1 MLGADLC
8 FRIKH
13 YSNFRATWNTKV
25 LTKLIC
31 IVFCLALIQASTIT
45 TGTALGKEYIAMSFY
60 NVVDGAVIGT
70 ITFLKT
76 KHCKNYENIKYP
88 TKSVFVGFLNF
99 KIKYANH
106 DIVLHCYYNAHYSV
120 YCTGNHSRSIK

>member
-1 MLGADLC
+1 MLGADLY

-25 LTKLIC
+25 VTKLIC

-70 ITFLKT
+70 ITFLKI
-76 KHCKNYENIKYP
+76 KHCK
-88 TKSVFVGFLNF
+88 TMLKSNTLQNQSTLV
-99 KIKYANH
+99 
-106 DIVLHCYYNAHYSV
+106 S
-120 YCTGNHSRSIK
+120 